1 MRQLPLF
8 GPSYNVT
15 PRLKAAMREALR
27 QSPLSREQI
36 VDKMKVLA
44 SHEGLNGGRGSTITV
59 ANLDAWVSETKPNL
73 ISVNLLPLF
82 CHVTNDTGPMR
93 VLMAPL
99 GGEIV
104 DQKDKQ
110 LLEWA
115 RIEMQAKALAK
126 RRKKVLSEIEND

>member
-1 MRQLPLF
+1 M
-8 GPSYNVT
+8 T

-27 QSPLSREQI
+27 KSTLSRDQI
-36 VDKMKVLA
+36 VDKMKAIA

-73 ISVNLLPLF
+73 IPITLLPLF
-82 CHVTNDTGPMR
+82 CHITQDIEPMR
-93 VLMAPL
+93 VMIAPL

-104 DQKDKQ
+104 DPKEKQ

-115 RIEMQAKALAK
+115 KIEMQAKQLAK
-126 RRKKVLSEIEND
+126 RRKKVLSEIENE